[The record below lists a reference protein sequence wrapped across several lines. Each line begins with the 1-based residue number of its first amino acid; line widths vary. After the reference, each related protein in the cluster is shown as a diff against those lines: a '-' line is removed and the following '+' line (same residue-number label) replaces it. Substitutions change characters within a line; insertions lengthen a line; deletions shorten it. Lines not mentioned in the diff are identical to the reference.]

1 MIPGVFLSFPQS
13 IWELMIFHI
22 LASFILLPIVY
33 HNESNGLLFGKRL
46 TFSGDHMFLYKEI
59 YGGKKSD
66 KFHQII
72 FIFFLNYIMHNY
84 PILGIVF
91 YSCSYFV
98 WNKSC
103 NVLYKEINNLGK

>member
-22 LASFILLPIVY
+22 LASFILFPIVY
-33 HNESNGLLFGKRL
+33 HNESNGLLFGERL

-72 FIFFLNYIMHNY
+72 FIFFFKLYNAQLPHF
-84 PILGIVF
+84 GD
-91 YSCSYFV
+91 S
-98 WNKSC
+98 
-103 NVLYKEINNLGK
+103 VLFMQLFCFD